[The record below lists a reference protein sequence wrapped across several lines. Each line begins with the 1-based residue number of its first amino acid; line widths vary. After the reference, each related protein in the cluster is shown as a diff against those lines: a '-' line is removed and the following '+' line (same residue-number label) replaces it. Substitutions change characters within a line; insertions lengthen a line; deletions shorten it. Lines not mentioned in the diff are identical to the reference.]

1 MNSKIDDLCNYMRK
15 CNEAS
20 SPVSAEVRAV
30 YHAKFEE
37 AVTKCS
43 ALRDAIG
50 QLRAGGGTDS
60 NILAKI
66 AEADPVMTAAKN
78 LSNEFSGILRSV
90 SKAKEGKAGAGSGA
104 AGPAAS

>member
-1 MNSKIDDLCNYMRK
+1 M
-15 CNEAS
+15 
-20 SPVSAEVRAV
+20 SAEVRAV

-37 AVTKCS
+37 AVNKCT

-66 AEADPVMTAAKN
+66 AEADPIMTAAKN

-90 SKAKEGKAGAGSGA
+90 SKAKEGKAGAGLGA
-104 AGPAAS
+104 AGAAAS